1 MKVCSICNQ
10 TYTDENLNFCL
21 NDGGVLTQTH
31 DDAPP
36 TVLMKEGRTTQPNWE
51 NYDTASPW
59 QNQPLQTNQASVPNQ
74 PFYPTAAVR
83 GQDQTLP
90 TISLILGILGLVL
103 FCCYGGFPF
112 GIAAMVTGFLGF
124 QNTAKNPLRFGG
136 RNLAIAGMILGAI
149 GFLVNLTFVIIAILA
164 NLFKSV

>member
-10 TYTDENLNFCL
+10 TYADENLNFCL
-21 NDGGVLTQTH
+21 NDGGVLTQMK

-36 TVLMKEGRTTQPNWE
+36 TLLMNQARTTQPNWE
-51 NYDTASPW
+51 NVGQPISPW
-59 QNQPLQTNQASVPNQ
+59 QNQPLQTNQPSAPMNQ
-74 PFYPTAAVR
+74 PFHPPSVAR

-90 TISLILGILGLVL
+90 TISLILGVLGIVL

-112 GIAAMVTGFLGF
+112 GIAALVTGFLGF
-124 QNTAKNPLRFGG
+124 QNVNKNPMQYGG

-149 GFLVNLTFVIIAILA
+149 GFLGVLLLIFFGVLA
-164 NLFKSV
+164 NIFN

>member
-21 NDGGVLTQTH
+21 NDGGVLTQMK

-36 TVLMKEGRTTQPNWE
+36 TLLMSDVRTTQPNWG
-51 NYDTASPW
+51 NYETASPW
-59 QNQPLQTNQASVPNQ
+59 QNQPLQTNQASLPNQ
-74 PFYPTAAVR
+74 PFTANSVVR

-90 TISLILGILGLVL
+90 TISLILGILGIVL

-112 GIAAMVTGFLGF
+112 GIAAIVTGFLGF
-124 QNTAKNPLRFGG
+124 QNTNKNPLQYGG
-136 RNLAIAGMILGAI
+136 RGLAIAGMILGVI
-149 GFLVNLTFVIIAILA
+149 GFIGVLILLLLGIVG
-164 NLFKSV
+164 NIFK